1 MERVYGKWGG
11 GGGGLGG
18 LDERIDIERVPEWF
32 LSCSPPSLP
41 PFQYVGYVVG
51 SFGGKSF
58 RGFGVN
64 NDVEG
69 PAASAPADNDDA

>member
-1 MERVYGKWGG
+1 MGSRVVVVVGIA
-11 GGGGLGG
+11 G
-18 LDERIDIERVPEWF
+18 LDERRDIERVPEWF

-41 PFQYVGYVVG
+41 PSLPFVGYVVG

-69 PAASAPADNDDA
+69 PAASAPTDNDDA